1 MAVDS
6 AAKRASATLF
16 LVPCLCPGVFPDG
29 TIGQG
34 DRQASSWSY
43 SGILAA
49 AVSFVTIK
57 ATQSEIDALAN
68 IPEDWP
74 RASEHRRKI
83 AVQLNKLIDIF
94 QASSSR

>member
-16 LVPCLCPGVFPDG
+16 LVPSYAVGVFPDG

-49 AVSFVTIK
+49 GAGPSTIISQTRSIARFVYARIWGRV
-57 ATQSEIDALAN
+57 N
-68 IPEDWP
+68 
-74 RASEHRRKI
+74 
-83 AVQLNKLIDIF
+83 
-94 QASSSR
+94 